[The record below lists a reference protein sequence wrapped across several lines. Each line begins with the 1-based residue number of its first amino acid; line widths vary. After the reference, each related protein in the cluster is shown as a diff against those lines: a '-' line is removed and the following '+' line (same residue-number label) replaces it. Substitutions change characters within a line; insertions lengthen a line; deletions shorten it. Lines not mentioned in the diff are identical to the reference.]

1 MTRHWELEWS
11 PGRIVPL
18 VTDGVGSTAVVLAHG
33 AGAGQAHG
41 FMVGMRQRLSADMS
55 VTTFDYPYKAAGRRA
70 PDRMEILLECHRA
83 VAEAVAAEA
92 DRLVLGGKSMGG
104 RMASHLDG
112 PEAAALFILGYPL
125 MPIGK
130 TEPRD
135 TSHLDRITSPMLFVQ
150 GERDRLGP
158 PALLAPIV
166 ANLETAS
173 MVVIPEADHSYKVPK
188 TSGISAEQM
197 LDRVAEIVVDWLT
210 GELAHRSGGS

>member
-1 MTRHWELEWS
+1 
-11 PGRIVPL
+11 VPL
-18 VTDGVGSTAVVLAHG
+18 ITDGVGSTAVVLAHG
-33 AGAGQAHG
+33 AGAGQAHA

-104 RMASHLDG
+104 RMASHLDD
-112 PEAAALFILGYPL
+112 PEAAARFFLGYPL

-135 TSHLDRITSPMLFVQ
+135 TSHLDRITSPVLFVQ

-166 ANLETAS
+166 ARLKTAS
-173 MVVIPEADHSYKVPK
+173 MVVIPDADHSYKVPK
-188 TSGISAEQM
+188 KLGISAEQM
-197 LDRVAEIVVDWLT
+197 LDRVAGSVAEWIS
-210 GELAHRSGGS
+210 GNISPAHRSGGS